1 MDKKDFFN
9 LGNITRCN
17 RKTAELT
24 ISFDAGQPEGLTGT
38 DVIFI
43 EIDGGLVP
51 FFVKNIRPKNHDNC
65 LVVLE
70 DFDTPDK
77 AERLVGNKVF
87 LSDDQQDELSDD
99 QFFANEIIGYE
110 VIDEVHGAIGI
121 IEHII
126 ENTQQEILQIRFN
139 KKEILI
145 PLVEQIF
152 TKISRK
158 QKKLFVNAPEGLI
171 DLYLN
176 Q

>member
-9 LGNITRCN
+9 LGSITKCN

-24 ISFDAGQPEGLTGT
+24 MSFDAGQPESLT
-38 DVIFI
+38 DIKMIFI
-43 EIDGGLVP
+43 MIDGGLVP
-51 FFVKNIRPKNHDNC
+51 FFVKNLRPKNHDNC

-70 DFDTPDK
+70 DFDTPEK

-87 LSDDQQDELSDD
+87 LPNDQQDELSDD
-99 QFFANEIIGYE
+99 QFFANEIIGFE

-126 ENTQQEILQIRFN
+126 ENTQQEILQIRFG

-152 TKISRK
+152 TKINRR
-158 QKKLFVNAPEGLI
+158 QKKLFVNAPAGLI

-176 Q
+176 E

>member
-9 LGNITRCN
+9 LGSITRCN

-24 ISFDAGQPEGLTGT
+24 ISFDAGQPEALAQIGL
-38 DVIFI
+38 IFI

-70 DFDTPDK
+70 DYDTPDK

-87 LSDDQQDELSDD
+87 LSDDQQAEQSDD

-158 QKKLFVNAPEGLI
+158 QKKLYVNAPEGLI